1 MSDSEI
7 MPEPAQPA
15 AAPTSGAAADFSA
28 TPGSPPHAAARP
40 VSDAPARRR
49 SLWPMLGLI
58 AVLFLAAGEG
68 YLWRLY
74 KALPPDQSGAVA
86 ALQAQL
92 AAVQQQQQ
100 AAAAPALP
108 PAPPNASAEADLEQK
123 LGALTAQLTTLQ
135 TQFAADHGALAA
147 LQANAVD
154 LGKLDADIG
163 AAQAEANTDHGTL
176 VALQGNLATLGKL
189 TGQITAF
196 RRLDAARMALD
207 AGQPLGPMP
216 DAPPALARFADAAP
230 PTEAAL
236 RLSFPAAARAAKAA
250 SVTSD
255 GKRSYWASVT
265 ARLEGLITISNGTHV
280 IVGAPA
286 AAVLAQAGQRLDAG
300 DLAGAV
306 SLLGTLSA
314 STQAAMADWLA
325 QARDLLA
332 ARGAIVAEAAPAQAT
347 QP

>member
-1 MSDSEI
+1 M
-7 MPEPAQPA
+7 
-15 AAPTSGAAADFSA
+15 
-28 TPGSPPHAAARP
+28 
-40 VSDAPARRR
+40 
-49 SLWPMLGLI
+49 
-58 AVLFLAAGEG
+58 
-68 YLWRLY
+68 WRLY
-74 KALPPDQSGAVA
+74 KTLPPDQSGAVA

-100 AAAAPALP
+100 QAAAAPPPAAAALALP
-108 PAPPNASAEADLEQK
+108 PAPPNAAVEADLTQK
-123 LGALTAQLTTLQ
+123 LGAVTGQLAALQ
-135 TQFAADHGALAA
+135 TQFAADHGALAM

-154 LGKLDADIG
+154 VGKLDADIG

-176 VALQGNLATLGKL
+176 VTLQGNLATLGKL
-189 TGQITAF
+189 TGQITALG
-196 RRLDAARMALD
+196 RLDAARMALD
-207 AGQPLGPMP
+207 AGRPLGPMP
-216 DAPPALARFADAAP
+216 NGPPALARYADLAP

-236 RLSFPAAARAAKAA
+236 RLSFPAAARAANAA

-255 GKRSYWASVT
+255 GKRSYWAAVT
-265 ARLEGLITISNGTHV
+265 ARLEGLVTISNGTHV

-286 AAVLAQAGQRLDAG
+286 AAVLAQAQARLDAG

-325 QARDLLA
+325 QARGLLA
-332 ARGAIVAEAAPAQAT
+332 ARGAIIAQAA